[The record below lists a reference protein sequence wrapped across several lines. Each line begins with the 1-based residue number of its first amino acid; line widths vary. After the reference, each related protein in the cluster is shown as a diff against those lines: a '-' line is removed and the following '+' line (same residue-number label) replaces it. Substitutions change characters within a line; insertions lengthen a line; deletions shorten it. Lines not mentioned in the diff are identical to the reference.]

1 MCVLHKAGVDMPSET
16 PLRKIQ
22 LLFDQQNI
30 ERYRVLFNSAHCIA
44 KKDWSLHCFADLIT
58 LQQKNGQYVGQ
69 NYQNDKGVSDFLQHI
84 AEVQRLKTKCE
95 LKECRFFSVMGDG
108 STDRSVTEQEAVYI
122 RCVIDG
128 VGVNK
133 FVGLQ
138 DLDTAGIL
146 QAMDTALATRASI
159 DLDTQKT
166 KIINVNLDGASVN
179 MGIYNGVAAQLQ
191 ERNGPH
197 LMVTHCINH
206 NK

>member
-1 MCVLHKAGVDMPSET
+1 M
-16 PLRKIQ
+16 
-22 LLFDQQNI
+22 
-30 ERYRVLFNSAHCIA
+30 
-44 KKDWSLHCFADLIT
+44 
-58 LQQKNGQYVGQ
+58 
-69 NYQNDKGVSDFLQHI
+69 
-84 AEVQRLKTKCE
+84 QRLKTKCE
-95 LKECRFFSVMGDG
+95 LEECWFFSAMSDG

-138 DLDTAGIL
+138 DLDTANAAGVL
-146 QAMDTALATRASI
+146 QAMDKALATRAGI

-166 KIINVNLDGASVN
+166 KMINVNLDGASVN